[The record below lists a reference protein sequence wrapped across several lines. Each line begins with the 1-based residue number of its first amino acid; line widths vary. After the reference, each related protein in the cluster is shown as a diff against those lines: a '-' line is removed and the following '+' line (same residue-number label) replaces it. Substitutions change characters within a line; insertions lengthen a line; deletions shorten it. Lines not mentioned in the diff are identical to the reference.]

1 MQNQLAMGQ
10 GEEHEA
16 SLQEAMALAADMN
29 GVPKGNELGRQQRD
43 DDAEEAQR
51 PSDLQEGAN
60 VRQDGADEAADGDAM
75 YR

>member
-10 GEEHEA
+10 DEEHEA

-29 GVPKGNELGRQQRD
+29 GVPEGNELGRQRQD

-51 PSDLQEGAN
+51 PSDLQEGVDAG
-60 VRQDGADEAADGDAM
+60 QDGAGEAADGDAM
-75 YR
+75 YQ